1 MPDLVYNV
9 KFEVDSSSLEK
20 IGNIVDPN
28 ASEELKKLQKQVQAL
43 QTKLKESSGTTK
55 NSSKQY
61 RDYLESV
68 RTATTEQRKIYP
80 NSKRI

>member
-55 NSSKQY
+55 TSSKQY
-61 RDYLESV
+61 RDYL
-68 RTATTEQRKIYP
+68 
-80 NSKRI
+80 